1 MDLIIKRGVS
11 MIKAI
16 LAFIVRLLFRVKVI
30 GAFKLEEEHTVIIV
44 NHQSF
49 LDGLF
54 VGLVLPISPV
64 FVINA
69 DIAKHLWVR
78 MFLSLSDYLVIDPSK
93 PMAIKSIIR
102 LVESGR
108 PVVIFP
114 EGRITTTGSLMKIY
128 EGSAFVAVKAEAS
141 VIPIVIQGANFS
153 HLSRMPL
160 GYPRRWFP
168 QITLTYYPATHLKI
182 PKEGTSRRRRTQS
195 GEAMRILMQRCI
207 FDSRKTNDL
216 FGSFLDALSSYGASR
231 KIVEDIKQIEYTYN
245 QLLRIS
251 LGLGILVA
259 RYSYEDEAV
268 GILMPTAVATLAL
281 ILGLSKEKRI
291 PAMLNFTAGLD
302 GLQNAIIGAK
312 IKTIITSVAFVDQ
325 AKLAPKLEAL
335 QNVKILYLEELKD
348 ELKIWDKLTIFY
360 NSLAF
365 VRAQYRHQD
374 SKSPAVV
381 LFTSGTEGK
390 PKGVVLSHEAL
401 LANIFQIRSIVD
413 FSTEDKMLN
422 ALPIFHSFGL
432 TAGSLLPILSGM
444 KLFMY
449 PSPLHYRV
457 IPEIAYDRS
466 CTVLLGTSTFL
477 SNYAKKAHPYD
488 FYRLRYVIAGAEK
501 LSDSVREMWCDKFG
515 LRIFEGYGATETA
528 PVIAVNTP
536 MAYRRGTV
544 GQLLPGIEY
553 KLISIAGIDE
563 GGVLH
568 VRGANVM
575 SGYYRA
581 EHPGILEAP
590 TSDAGEG
597 WYDTG
602 DIVTVDNDGFVSIVG
617 RVKRFSKVAGEM
629 ISLESVEKLALST
642 SPAFAH
648 ASSSQSDQLRG
659 EAIVLF
665 TTDPLLS
672 RDILSQ
678 SARSQGY
685 PEIAV
690 PRKIVH
696 VEAIPLLGT
705 GKTDYVTLKTIASEV

>member
-1 MDLIIKRGVS
+1 MV
-11 MIKAI
+11 KAV
-16 LAFIVRLLFRVKVI
+16 LTFIVRALFRIKVI
-30 GAFKLEEEHTVIIV
+30 GEFKQEDGRTVIIV

-49 LDGLF
+49 LDGLI
-54 VGLVLPISPV
+54 VGLVLPISPI
-64 FVINA
+64 FIINT
-69 DIAKHLWVR
+69 DIASHPLVR
-78 MFLSLSDYLVIDPSK
+78 IFLSLSDYLVIDPSK
-93 PMAIKSIIR
+93 PMAIKTIIR
-102 LVESGR
+102 LIENGR

-141 VIPIVIQGANFS
+141 VVPIVIQGANFS

-160 GYPRRWFP
+160 GHPRHWFP
-168 QITLTYYPATHLKI
+168 QITLTYYPPTHLQTSQ
-182 PKEGTSRRRRTQS
+182 EGTSRQRRTQS

-207 FDSRKTNDL
+207 YESRKINDL
-216 FGSFLDALSSYGASR
+216 FGTFLDAISAYGASR
-231 KIVEDIKQIEYTYN
+231 KIVEDTKQVEYTYR
-245 QLLRIS
+245 QLLMIS
-251 LGLGILVA
+251 LGLGRLVA
-259 RYSYEDEAV
+259 RYSREDEDIGV
-268 GILMPTAVATLAL
+268 LMPTAVATLAL

-291 PAMLNFTAGLD
+291 PAMLNFTAGVD
-302 GLQNAIIGAK
+302 GLQNALIGAK
-312 IKTIITSVAFVDQ
+312 IRTIITSQAFVDQ

-335 QNVKILYLEELKD
+335 VNVKIIYLEELRN
-348 ELKIWDKLTIFY
+348 ELKLWDKLAIFF
-360 NSLAF
+360 NSLPYS
-365 VRAQYRHQD
+365 RIQYHHQD
-374 SKSPAVV
+374 PKAPAVV

-390 PKGVVLSHEAL
+390 PKGVVLSHEAI

-413 FSTEDKMLN
+413 FSTQDKMLN

-444 KLFMY
+444 RLFLY

-477 SNYAKKAHPYD
+477 SNYAKKANPYD

-501 LSDSVREMWCDKFG
+501 LSDSVRELWCDKFG

-553 KLISIAGIDE
+553 KLISVAGIEE

-568 VRGANVM
+568 VKGDNVM
-575 SGYYRA
+575 SGYYRS
-581 EHPGILEAP
+581 EHPGELEP
-590 TSDAGEG
+590 PVSNAGEG

-602 DIVTVDNDGFVSIVG
+602 DIVTVDHEGFIRIVG
-617 RVKRFSKVAGEM
+617 RVKRFAKVAGEM
-629 ISLESVEKLALST
+629 ISLESVEKLALSV
-642 SPAFAH
+642 SPTFSH
-648 ASSSQSDQLRG
+648 ASSSQNDQLRG

-665 TTDPLLS
+665 TTDPSLA
-672 RDILSQ
+672 RDILVQ
-678 SARSQGY
+678 GARTQGY
-685 PEIAV
+685 PEIAI

-696 VEAIPLLGT
+696 VDAIPLLGT
-705 GKTDYVTLKTIASEV
+705 GKTDYVTLKTMASEA

>member
-1 MDLIIKRGVS
+1 
-11 MIKAI
+11 MIKKI
-16 LAFIVRLLFRVKVI
+16 LELIVRSLFRIKVL
-30 GAFKLEEEHTVIIV
+30 GEFKQEEERTVIIV

-49 LDGLF
+49 LDGLL
-54 VGLVLPISPV
+54 VGLALPISPV
-64 FVINA
+64 FIINA
-69 DIAKHLWVR
+69 DIAKQLWVR
-78 MFLSLSDYLVIDPSK
+78 MFLSLSDYLVIDPFK

-128 EGSAFVAVKAEAS
+128 EGSAFVAVKGEAS
-141 VIPIVIQGANFS
+141 VIPVIIQGANFS
-153 HLSRMPL
+153 HFSRMPFSH
-160 GYPRRWFP
+160 PKHWFP
-168 QITLTYYPATHLKI
+168 QITLSYYPATHI
-182 PKEGTSRRRRTQS
+182 HTSKEGTSRQRRAQS
-195 GEAMRILMQRCI
+195 GEAMRMLMQRCI
-207 FDSRKTNDL
+207 YESRKRNDL
-216 FGSFLDALSSYGASR
+216 FGSFLDSISLYGSSR
-231 KIVEDIKQIEYTYN
+231 KIIEDTKQVEYSYRKF
-245 QLLRIS
+245 LMIS
-251 LGLGILVA
+251 LGLGRLMA
-259 RYSYEDEAV
+259 RYSQEEEDIGV
-268 GILMPTAVATLAL
+268 LMPTAVATLAL

-291 PAMLNFTAGLD
+291 PAMLNFTAGAD

-312 IKTIITSVAFVDQ
+312 IKTIITSLAFVDQ
-325 AKLAPKLEAL
+325 ARLASKLEAL
-335 QNVKILYLEELKD
+335 QNVKILYLEELKN
-348 ELKIWDKLTIFY
+348 ELTLWDKLTIFY
-360 NSLAF
+360 NSLSF
-365 VRAQYRHQD
+365 IRAQYRHQD
-374 SKSPAVV
+374 PKSPAVI

-457 IPEIAYDRS
+457 IPEIVYDRS

-477 SNYAKKAHPYD
+477 FNYAKKANPYD

-501 LSDSVREMWCDKFG
+501 LSDSVRELWCDKFG

-553 KLISIAGIDE
+553 KLIPVAGIEE

-575 SGYYRA
+575 SGYYRL
-581 EHPGILEAP
+581 EHPGVLEAP
-590 TSDAGEG
+590 VSDAGEG
-597 WYDTG
+597 WYETG
-602 DIVTVDNDGFVSIVG
+602 DIVTVDEEGFIRIVG
-617 RVKRFSKVAGEM
+617 RVKRFAKVAGEM
-629 ISLESVEKLALST
+629 ISLESVEKLAFSV
-642 SPAFAH
+642 SPTFSH
-648 ASSSQSDQLRG
+648 AASSQSDQMRG
-659 EAIVLF
+659 ELIVLF
-665 TTDPLLS
+665 TTDPLLA
-672 RDILSQ
+672 RDTLRQ
-678 SARSQGY
+678 SARTQGY

-690 PRKIVH
+690 PKKIVYTDS
-696 VEAIPLLGT
+696 IPLLGT
-705 GKTDYVTLKTIASEV
+705 GKTDYVTLKSMASEA

>member
-1 MDLIIKRGVS
+1 

-16 LAFIVRLLFRVKVI
+16 LAFIVRSLFRIKIV
-30 GAFKLEEEHTVIIV
+30 GEFKQEEGRTVIIV

-49 LDGLF
+49 LDGLI

-64 FVINA
+64 FIVNT
-69 DIAKHLWVR
+69 DIARHPLVR
-78 MFLSLSDYLVIDPSK
+78 IFLSLSDYLVVDPSK
-93 PMAIKSIIR
+93 PMAIKTIIR
-102 LVESGR
+102 LIENGR

-141 VIPIVIQGANFS
+141 VIPIVIQGANFT

-160 GYPRRWFP
+160 EHPRHWFP
-168 QITLTYYPATHLKI
+168 QITLSYYPPTHLQTS
-182 PKEGTSRRRRTQS
+182 PEGTSRQRRTQS

-207 FDSRKTNDL
+207 YESRKINDL
-216 FGSFLDALSSYGASR
+216 FGTFLDAISAFGASR
-231 KIVEDIKQIEYTYN
+231 KIVEDTKQIEYTYR
-245 QLLRIS
+245 QLLMIS
-251 LGLGILVA
+251 LGLGRLVA
-259 RYSYEDEAV
+259 RKSCENENIGV
-268 GILMPTAVATLAL
+268 LMPTAVATLAL
-281 ILGLSKEKRI
+281 ILGLSREKRI
-291 PAMLNFTAGLD
+291 PAMLNFTAGVD
-302 GLQNAIIGAK
+302 GLQNALIGAK
-312 IKTIITSVAFVDQ
+312 IRTIITSQAFVDQ

-335 QNVKILYLEELKD
+335 VNVKIIYLEELKE
-348 ELKIWDKLTIFY
+348 ELKLGDKLAIFY
-360 NSLAF
+360 NSLPF
-365 VRAQYRHQD
+365 IRSQYHHQD
-374 SKSPAVV
+374 SESPAVI

-390 PKGVVLSHEAL
+390 PKGVVLSHRAI

-413 FSTEDKMLN
+413 FSTQDKVLN

-444 KLFMY
+444 RVFLY

-466 CTVLLGTSTFL
+466 CTVLFGTSTFL
-477 SNYAKKAHPYD
+477 SNYAKKANPYD

-553 KLISIAGIDE
+553 KLISVAGIEE

-568 VRGANVM
+568 VKGDNVM
-575 SGYYRA
+575 SGYYRS
-581 EHPGILEAP
+581 EHPAELEP
-590 TSDAGEG
+590 PISNAGEG

-602 DIVTVDNDGFVSIVG
+602 DIVTVDHEGFIRIIG
-617 RVKRFSKVAGEM
+617 RVKRFAKVAGEM
-629 ISLESVEKLALST
+629 ISLESVEKLALSV
-642 SPAFAH
+642 SPTFAH
-648 ASSSQSDQLRG
+648 AASSQHDQLRG

-665 TTDPLLS
+665 TTDPLLV
-672 RDILSQ
+672 RDTLVQ
-678 SARSQGY
+678 GARAQGY

-696 VEAIPLLGT
+696 VDAIPLLGT
-705 GKTDYVTLKTIASEV
+705 GKTDYVTLKTMASEA

>member
-1 MDLIIKRGVS
+1 
-11 MIKAI
+11 MIKTI
-16 LAFIVRLLFRVKVI
+16 LAFIIRSLFRIKVV
-30 GAFKLEEEHTVIIV
+30 GEFKQEEGRTVIIV

-49 LDGLF
+49 LDGLI

-64 FVINA
+64 FIINT
-69 DIAKHLWVR
+69 DIASHPLVR
-78 MFLSLSDYLVIDPSK
+78 IFLSLSDYLVIDPAK
-93 PMAIKSIIR
+93 PMAIKTIIR
-102 LVESGR
+102 LIENGR

-141 VIPIVIQGANFS
+141 VVPIVIQGANFS

-160 GYPRRWFP
+160 GHPRHWFP
-168 QITLTYYPATHLKI
+168 QITLTYYPPTHLQTSQ
-182 PKEGTSRRRRTQS
+182 EGTSRQRRTQS

-207 FDSRKTNDL
+207 YESRKMNDL
-216 FGSFLDALSSYGASR
+216 FGTFLDAISAYGASR
-231 KIVEDIKQIEYTYN
+231 KIVEDTKQIEYTYR
-245 QLLRIS
+245 QLLMIS
-251 LGLGILVA
+251 LGLGRLVA
-259 RYSYEDEAV
+259 RKSCEDEDIGV
-268 GILMPTAVATLAL
+268 LMPTAVATLAL

-291 PAMLNFTAGLD
+291 PAMLNFTAGVD
-302 GLQNAIIGAK
+302 GLQNALIGAK
-312 IKTIITSVAFVDQ
+312 IRTIITSQAFVDQ

-335 QNVKILYLEELKD
+335 INVKIIYLEELKE
-348 ELKIWDKLTIFY
+348 ELKLWDKVAVFF
-360 NSLAF
+360 NSLPLI
-365 VRAQYRHQD
+365 RSQYHHQD
-374 SKSPAVV
+374 PEAPAVI

-390 PKGVVLSHEAL
+390 PKGVVLSHRAI

-413 FSTEDKMLN
+413 FSTQDKMLN

-444 KLFMY
+444 RLFLY

-477 SNYAKKAHPYD
+477 SNYAKKANPYD

-501 LSDSVREMWCDKFG
+501 LSDSVRELWCDKFG

-553 KLISIAGIDE
+553 KLISVAGIDE

-568 VRGANVM
+568 VKGDNVM
-575 SGYYRA
+575 SGYYRS
-581 EHPGILEAP
+581 EHPAELEP
-590 TSDAGEG
+590 PVSNAGEG

-602 DIVTVDNDGFVSIVG
+602 DIVAVDHEGFIRIIG
-617 RVKRFSKVAGEM
+617 RVKRFAKVAGEM
-629 ISLESVEKLALST
+629 ISLESVEKLALSV
-642 SPAFAH
+642 SPSFAH
-648 ASSSQSDQLRG
+648 AASSQNDQLRG

-665 TTDPLLS
+665 TSDPSLV
-672 RDILSQ
+672 RDILVQ
-678 SARSQGY
+678 GARTQGY

-696 VEAIPLLGT
+696 VDAIPLLGT
-705 GKTDYVTLKTIASEV
+705 GKTDYVTLKSMASEA

>member
-1 MDLIIKRGVS
+1 

-16 LAFIVRLLFRVKVI
+16 LAFIVRSLFRVKVL
-30 GAFKLEEEHTVIIV
+30 GEFKLEEEHTVIIV

-49 LDGLF
+49 LDGLL

-64 FVINA
+64 FIINA
-69 DIAKHLWVR
+69 DIAKQLWVR
-78 MFLSLSDYLVIDPSK
+78 MFLSLSDYLVIDPFK

-141 VIPIVIQGANFS
+141 VIPVIIQGANFS
-153 HLSRMPL
+153 HLSHMPL
-160 GYPRRWFP
+160 GHPKYWFP
-168 QITLTYYPATHLKI
+168 QITLTYYPATHI
-182 PKEGTSRRRRTQS
+182 ETSKEGTSRERRAQS

-207 FDSRKTNDL
+207 YESRKRNDL
-216 FGSFLDALSSYGASR
+216 FGSFLDSISLYGSSR
-231 KIVEDIKQIEYTYN
+231 KIIEDIKQIEYTYRKF
-245 QLLRIS
+245 LMLS
-251 LGLGILVA
+251 LGLGRLMT
-259 RYSYEDEAV
+259 RYSQEDEDIGV
-268 GILMPTAVATLAL
+268 LMPTAVATLAL

-291 PAMLNFTAGLD
+291 PAMLNFTAGVD

-312 IKTIITSVAFVDQ
+312 IKTIITSQAFVDQ
-325 AKLAPKLEAL
+325 ARLAPKLEAL
-335 QNVKILYLEELKD
+335 QNVKIIYLEELKN
-348 ELKIWDKLTIFY
+348 ELKLWDKLIIFV
-360 NSLAF
+360 SSF
-365 VRAQYRHQD
+365 SFIRAQYLHQD
-374 SKSPAVV
+374 PKSPAVI

-413 FSTEDKMLN
+413 FSTDDKMLN

-466 CTVLLGTSTFL
+466 CTILLGTSTFL
-477 SNYAKKAHPYD
+477 FNYAKRANPYD

-501 LSDSVREMWCDKFG
+501 LSDSVRELWCDKFG

-553 KLISIAGIDE
+553 KLISVAGIEE

-575 SGYYRA
+575 SGYYRS
-581 EHPGILEAP
+581 EHPGELEP
-590 TSDAGEG
+590 PVSNAGEG

-602 DIVTVDNDGFVSIVG
+602 DIVTIDREGFISIVG
-617 RVKRFSKVAGEM
+617 RVKRFAKVAGEM
-629 ISLESVEKLALST
+629 ISLESVEKLALSA
-642 SPAFAH
+642 SPTFSH
-648 ASSSQSDQLRG
+648 AASSQSDQLRG

-665 TTDPLLS
+665 TTDPSLA
-672 RDILSQ
+672 RDILTQ

-696 VEAIPLLGT
+696 IDAIPLLGT
-705 GKTDYVTLKTIASEV
+705 GKTDYVTLKTMASEA